1 MEEDEL
7 EIHELEVNGISFRIS
22 NDPWTGD
29 WSVEQL
35 DNDYRQQPIHLKS
48 KEGAINFCL
57 VEGSVVK
64 KSEVEYQYAPDRT
77 SA

>member
-1 MEEDEL
+1 MTDN
-7 EIHELEVNGISFRIS
+7 EIETHELEVNGHSYRIS

-29 WSVEQL
+29 WSVYRS
-35 DNDYRQQPIHLKS
+35 DNDYHLQPTILKS

-64 KSEVEYQYAPDRT
+64 KSEVEYEYAPDRT